1 MADPRLEAWQNY
13 TGSKDP
19 SALFPVD
26 DVRGLDQRRA
36 QAQRLREMG
45 IHVPVPRSKTSYVD
59 FGKNLGKYPVTIG
72 ALAGMTQKEADSA
85 SESAANIGQSVVS
98 YGTLPF
104 YFTPAAPVAGAVD
117 VSRGIVNQDVLEIAL
132 SMLGVA
138 KPLASIPRLMSETAE
153 KIYLKTTAGLGV
165 TTFLNNFAE
174 KLFGGPQLEPGGSWR
189 DDSLSDD
196 EMNLLLKND
205 AE

>member
-1 MADPRLEAWQNY
+1 MADQRLEAWYNY

-19 SALFPVD
+19 DALFPVD
-26 DVRGLDQRRA
+26 DVRGLDQRRS

-72 ALAGMTQKEADSA
+72 ALAGMTQEEADSA
-85 SESAANIGQSVVS
+85 SESAAAIGQSVWD
-98 YGTLPF
+98 YGSLPF
-104 YFTPAAPVAGAVD
+104 YFHPATALAAGAFD
-117 VSRGIVNQDVLEIAL
+117 ASRGLVNQDPLEIGL

-138 KPLASIPRLMSETAE
+138 KPFASVPRAVSQEFEQA
-153 KIYLKTTAGLGV
+153 YLKATGGMSLIV
-165 TTFLNNFAE
+165 FLQNFAE
-174 KLFGGPQLEPGGSWR
+174 KLFDGPQ

-196 EMNLLLKND
+196 EINLLPIGP
-205 AE
+205 